1 MSPGVDPLD
10 RSALRIYRRLLGY
23 AFPYW
28 RVFIFAALAMVVYS
42 GSNTAL
48 VWLVEP
54 LLDGSFVERD
64 PDIIRIMPVAILGLF
79 LVRGLGN
86 FGSAYGM
93 GYIGRQVIK
102 HLRAHLFGHLM
113 RLPTAFYDRHTTG
126 QLLSRLTYNVEQVAQ
141 STTDAVTVIIRD
153 TVMVIGL
160 LGLMFYLNFKL
171 ALFSLIVAPSIALLI
186 RYVTRRFRKV
196 SSRIQHSMGDVTQ
209 SSGEVIGA
217 NREIKI
223 FGAEDHERRQF
234 ETINERNRR
243 LNMKFLA
250 TKAGSTPAVQFIA
263 GWAVAAIVFMATS
276 DAMIEDMTPGIFAAF
291 MGAMMGLLQP
301 LRHLTTVNA
310 QLQKGIAA
318 AQSIFQL
325 LDTAPEHDAG
335 TRQLERA
342 RGDIRFENVSFTYDA
357 ATVPALRGVSVAI
370 RPGQTVAFVGRSGSG
385 KSTLVSLLPRFYDP
399 RSGLIRLDGHDVRE
413 YRLSDLRSQ
422 IALVDQNVTL
432 FNDTVA
438 ANIAY
443 GSTGGVSRAD
453 IEEAARAANAWEFI
467 ETLEQGLDTLIGQ
480 NGVMLSG
487 GQRQRLAIARALLKQ
502 APILILD
509 EATSALDT
517 ESERAIQGALERL
530 MAERTTLVIAHRLS
544 TIEKADLIV
553 VMHDGQVVEQGQ
565 HEDLL
570 AHGGHYAA
578 LHAVQFSD
586 PNSGEDSPG
595 DEAARAPE

>member
-10 RSALRIYRRLLGY
+10 RSALKIYRRLLGY

-28 RVFIFAALAMVVYS
+28 RVFIFAALAMVIYS

-86 FGSAYGM
+86 FASAYGM

-113 RLPTAFYDRHTTG
+113 RLPTGFYDRHTTG

-141 STTDAVTVIIRD
+141 STTEAVTVIIRD
-153 TVMVIGL
+153 SVLVIGL

-171 ALFSLIVAPSIALLI
+171 ALFSLIVAPPIALLI

-196 SSRIQHSMGDVTQ
+196 SRRIQNSMGDVTQ
-209 SSGEVIGA
+209 SSGEVIGG

-223 FGAEDHERRQF
+223 FGSEDHEVRQF
-234 ETINERNRR
+234 EAINERNRR
-243 LNMKFLA
+243 LHMKFLV

-276 DAMIEDMTPGIFAAF
+276 EAMIEEMTPGIFAAF

-301 LRHLTTVNA
+301 LKHLTTVNA

-318 AQSIFQL
+318 AQGVFQL
-325 LDTAPEHDAG
+325 LDTAPEPDTG
-335 TRQLERA
+335 SRRLQRA
-342 RGDIRFENVSFTYDA
+342 RGDIRYENVTFSYDSA
-357 ATVPALRGVSVAI
+357 STPVLRGVSVHI
-370 RPGQTVAFVGRSGSG
+370 QPGQTVAFVGRSGSG
-385 KSTLVSLLPRFYDP
+385 KSTLVGLLPRFYDLE
-399 RSGLIRLDGHDVRE
+399 SGLIRVDGHDVRE
-413 YRLSDLRSQ
+413 YRLADLRSQ

-443 GSTGGVSRAD
+443 GSLEQASRD
-453 IEEAARAANAWEFI
+453 EIERAARAAHAWEFI
-467 ETLEQGLDTLIGQ
+467 EQLEQGLDTLIGQ

-502 APILILD
+502 APVLILD

-517 ESERAIQGALERL
+517 ESERGIQAALDEL

-553 VMHDGQVVEQGQ
+553 VMHDGQVVEQGR
-565 HEDLL
+565 HEELL

-578 LHAVQFSD
+578 LHAVQFSEPAATGKLPDDD
-586 PNSGEDSPG
+586 PDPASE
-595 DEAARAPE
+595 